1 MKDRS
6 EKIEEEIEH
15 CETDISNYEA
25 QLVHFKSAE
34 ESIRL
39 NKLLEEHRSE
49 LAELLKEW
57 EEVSA
62 VLQAGH

>member
-6 EKIEEEIEH
+6 EKIEEEIQN
-15 CETDISNYEA
+15 CEAEIANYEA
-25 QLVHFKSAE
+25 ELVHFKSAE

-39 NKLLEEHRSE
+39 NKLLEDHRSE

-57 EEVSA
+57 EEVAA
-62 VLQAGH
+62 VLQGGH